1 MGFLSALMGNASQ
14 VDVNELNEELSPIL
28 ANNENVELG
37 FKLIRDKF
45 VFTNKRL
52 ILIDKQGI
60 TGSKVEYHSVPYK
73 AITHFKIESAG
84 HFDMD
89 SDLKIYISGSDH
101 PISRELRKGDDIVAI
116 QKTLANCIFGQD

>member
-1 MGFLSALMGNASQ
+1 MGFLSGLMGNASQ
-14 VDVNELNEELSPIL
+14 VDVNELTDELAPIL
-28 ANNENVELG
+28 ANNETVELG

-45 VFTNKRL
+45 IFTSHRL
-52 ILIDKQGI
+52 ILIDKQGL

-84 HFDMD
+84 HFDLD
-89 SDLKIYISGSDH
+89 SDLKIYISGQDT

-116 QKTLANCIFGQD
+116 QKTLANCLFA